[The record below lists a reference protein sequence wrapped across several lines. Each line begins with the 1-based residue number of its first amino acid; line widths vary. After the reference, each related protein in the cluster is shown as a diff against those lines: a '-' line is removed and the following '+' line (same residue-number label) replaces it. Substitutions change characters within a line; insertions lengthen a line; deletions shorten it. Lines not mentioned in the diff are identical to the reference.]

1 MTYSAF
7 LRMAL
12 AGLGVCAMASAA
24 GAACHNPEPLRF
36 REDGTFRIM
45 QITDTQDDHLI
56 DFRTP
61 ELIRRAIEEERPDLV
76 VCTGDCITGGQIR
89 NDRQVRDA
97 IDAVF
102 MPIEEAG
109 VPFIVT
115 FGNHDEDAHVR
126 GDAPNMGEQGQ
137 LAYYRRTFTCNINK
151 PDDRRITGDGDMVTF
166 VYGAKRKWRW
176 SERFEA
182 EEFEA
187 EEFGA
192 EEFDGED
199 ADFLVQ
205 GFDWWLP
212 GHLEPKLAI
221 WAIDSGRY
229 APNPIAGQPIGY
241 NDNGWD
247 WIRPDQVDWY
257 RSTSRKIERRYR
269 RKIPGMMFFHIP
281 LFEFET
287 MWTVDRGM
295 FPSRDRPNAQP
306 PVDEGRYRVEEER
319 HECVCTG
326 PFNSGLYA
334 AAQERGDILGM
345 FVGHDHINS
354 YVGNFHGILL
364 GYGASS
370 GFGPYGLGGDER
382 NRLRGVRIHD
392 FHEDDVEGYVEN
404 FATSFKRAG
413 EDYGMC
419 LAPDPADCNGDAYY
433 PWTPSLSSTL
443 ARSSSFAEEASEPS
457 PDAEVKTQGED
468 GRLVEV
474 GEKVVTEQ

>member
-1 MTYSAF
+1 MTYRVF
-7 LRMAL
+7 LRTAF
-12 AGLGVCAMASAA
+12 AGLGLCAVASAA
-24 GAACHNPEPLRF
+24 SAACYNPEPLRF
-36 REDGTFRIM
+36 RDDGTFRIM

-61 ELIRRAIEEERPDLV
+61 ELIRRAIEVEQPDLV
-76 VCTGDCITGGQIR
+76 VCSGDCITGGQIGS
-89 NDRQVRDA
+89 DQEVRDA

-109 VPFIVT
+109 VPFIVA

-126 GDAPNMGEQGQ
+126 GDAPNMDEQGQ
-137 LAYYRRTFTCNINK
+137 LDYYRNTFTCNINR
-151 PDDRRITGDGDMVTF
+151 PDNPRITGDGDMVTF
-166 VYGAKRKWRW
+166 VYGARRKWPW
-176 SERFEA
+176 SDRFDAEA
-182 EEFEA
+182 LGSED
-187 EEFGA
+187 FGT
-192 EEFDGED
+192 
-199 ADFLVQ
+199 Q
-205 GFDWWLP
+205 GFSHSLLRR
-212 GHLEPKLAI
+212 LEPKLAI

-247 WIRPDQVDWY
+247 WIRQDQVDWY
-257 RSTSRKIERRYR
+257 RETSEKIERRFR
-269 RKIPGMMFFHIP
+269 RRIPGIIFFHIP

-287 MWTVDRGM
+287 MWTVDQGM

-306 PVDEGRYRVEEER
+306 PVDEGRYKVEEER

-354 YVGNFHGILL
+354 YVGNYHGILL

-370 GFGPYGLGGDER
+370 GFGPYGFGGDER

-404 FATSFKRAG
+404 FSTAFKRAG
-413 EDYGMC
+413 EDYGLC
-419 LAPDPADCNGDAYY
+419 LAPDPADCNGDAFY
-433 PWTPSLSSTL
+433 PWTPSPSATL
-443 ARSSSFAEEASEPS
+443 ARTSAFGAEDSEPS
-457 PDAEVKTQGED
+457 ADAEVKTQGED

-474 GEKVVTEQ
+474 GKRVVAEEE

>member
-1 MTYSAF
+1 MTYRVF
-7 LRMAL
+7 LRTAF
-12 AGLGVCAMASAA
+12 AGLGLCVVASAA
-24 GAACHNPEPLRF
+24 SAACYNPEPLRF
-36 REDGTFRIM
+36 RDDGTFRIM

-61 ELIRRAIEEERPDLV
+61 ELIRRAIEVEQPDLV
-76 VCTGDCITGGQIR
+76 VCSGDCITGGQIGS
-89 NDRQVRDA
+89 DQEVRDA

-109 VPFIVT
+109 VPFIVA

-126 GDAPNMGEQGQ
+126 GDAPNMDEQGQ
-137 LAYYRRTFTCNINK
+137 LDYYRNTFTCNINR
-151 PDDRRITGDGDMVTF
+151 PDNPRVTGEGDMVTF
-166 VYGAKRKWRW
+166 VYGARRKWPW
-176 SERFEA
+176 SDRFDA
-182 EEFEA
+182 E
-187 EEFGA
+187 GP
-192 EEFDGED
+192 GSED
-199 ADFLVQ
+199 FATQDFATQ
-205 GFDWWLP
+205 GFSQSLLRR
-212 GHLEPKLAI
+212 LEPKLAI

-247 WIRPDQVDWY
+247 WIRQDQVDWY
-257 RSTSRKIERRYR
+257 RETSEKIERRFR
-269 RKIPGMMFFHIP
+269 RKIPGIMFFHIP

-287 MWTVDRGM
+287 MWTVDQGM

-306 PVDEGRYRVEEER
+306 PVDEGRYKVEEER

-364 GYGASS
+364 GYAASS
-370 GFGPYGLGGDER
+370 GFGPYGFGGEER

-392 FHEDDVEGYVEN
+392 FHEDDVEGYVQN
-404 FATSFKRAG
+404 FSTAFKRAG
-413 EDYGMC
+413 EDYGLC
-419 LAPDPADCNGDAYY
+419 LAPDPADCNGDAFY
-433 PWTPSLSSTL
+433 PWTPSPSATL
-443 ARSSSFAEEASEPS
+443 ARSSAFGAEDSEPS
-457 PDAEVKTQGED
+457 ADAEVKTQGED

-474 GEKVVTEQ
+474 GKRVVAEEE